1 MKRIA
6 LLIGILAGA
15 GAAGFINYPEEFKNY
30 ANEAYNLGL
39 RAVDGINANAMPI
52 GLAIGTF
59 LVTVG
64 YHKAK
69 GKTFRE
75 SVEVAATRVTV
86 VPVHQTVVDSETAV
100 VKRARARA
108 TRTQLIADQIAL
120 ENRQR
125 KLPDAV
131 AKAEK
136 EVCYS
141 EKALAEAERSLADQ
155 RKAHESAVARLDS
168 LYDERDSAE
177 AELAAIG
184 DELNKLAQLV

>member
-6 LLIGILAGA
+6 LLVGILAGA
-15 GAAGFINYPEEFKNY
+15 GVAGYANCPAEFTNY
-30 ANEAYNLGL
+30 ANEAHALGL
-39 RAVDGINANAMPI
+39 RAADGIRSNAMPI
-52 GLAIGTF
+52 GLAAGTF

-69 GKTFRE
+69 GKTLRE

-86 VPVHQTVVDSETAV
+86 VPVHQTVVEPETAV

-120 ENRQR
+120 ENRHR

-141 EKALAEAERSLADQ
+141 EKALAEAERSLAEQ
-155 RKAHESAVARLDS
+155 RKAHENAVARLDS
-168 LYDERDSAE
+168 LYEERDNAQ
-177 AELAAIG
+177 AELAAIS
-184 DELNKLAQLV
+184 DELNKLAVLV

>member
-6 LLIGILAGA
+6 LAVGVLAGA
-15 GAAGFINYPEEFKNY
+15 GVAGYVNYPEEFKHY
-30 ANEAYNLGL
+30 AAEASALGL
-39 RAVDGINANAMPI
+39 RAADGVSANAMPI
-52 GLAIGTF
+52 GLAVGTF

-69 GKTFRE
+69 GKTLRE
-75 SVEVAATRVTV
+75 SVEVAATRVHV
-86 VPVHQTVVDSETAV
+86 VPVHQTVADSETAV

-120 ENRQR
+120 ENRNR

-141 EKALAEAERSLADQ
+141 EKALADAEKSLADQ
-155 RKAHESAVARLDS
+155 RKAHEAAVARLDS
-168 LYDERDSAE
+168 LYDERYSAE
-177 AELAAIG
+177 EELAAI
-184 DELNKLAQLV
+184 DAELNKLAELV